1 MMEKTCWDN
10 LEFQYTEPSE
20 AYIDEELSKI
30 EQQLIEFCNV
40 TEIDSERI
48 EVNAKA
54 LKDIIVR
61 LDMRRLYF
69 CIYHKKMDAN
79 EYKINTG
86 LLVFW
91 LLKLRPFW
99 IRIEENDSD
108 EFIET
113 ATYINEKIC
122 LHIVLSLLKEYNND
136 FFQYG
141 KDLVSAYTKELEYSF
156 RYRDLSK
163 ESMFLLFDPFYY
175 LYFYNQSTQDHGAVV
190 M

>member
-1 MMEKTCWDN
+1 MGKTCWDN
-10 LEFQYTEPSE
+10 LDFQYKEPSE
-20 AYIDEELSKI
+20 EYIEEEFLKI
-30 EQQLIEFCNV
+30 EQQLEQFCN
-40 TEIDSERI
+40 TTDIDFGRI
-48 EVNAKA
+48 EVNILT

-69 CIYHKKMDAN
+69 HIYHKEMKAN
-79 EYKINTG
+79 EYKTNAG
-86 LLVFW
+86 LFVFW

-99 IRIEENDSD
+99 IKIKDNDSD

-122 LHIVLSLLKEYNND
+122 LHIVLSLLREYNEE

-141 KDLVSAYTKELEYSF
+141 KDLVVAYTRELEYSF

-175 LYFYNQSTQDHGAVV
+175 LYFYNQSTQNHGTVV